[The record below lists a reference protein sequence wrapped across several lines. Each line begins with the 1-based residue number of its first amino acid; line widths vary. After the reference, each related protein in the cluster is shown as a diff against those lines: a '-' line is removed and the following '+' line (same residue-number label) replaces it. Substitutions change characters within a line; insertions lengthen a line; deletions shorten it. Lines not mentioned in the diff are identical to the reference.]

1 MSEGIAKDSNK
12 ITPERYMQAKTFLDN
27 GVITKEEFLEMTNGY
42 SEMEEDSS
50 SQILA
55 NIQKIVNN
63 MDLRLKRLEDMIQI
77 VIDGRN
83 SQPWTMIASKAVNLE
98 HWMASI
104 VWSLSLLDQGLHLT
118 P

>member
-1 MSEGIAKDSNK
+1 
-12 ITPERYMQAKTFLDN
+12 
-27 GVITKEEFLEMTNGY
+27 
-42 SEMEEDSS
+42 
-50 SQILA
+50 
-55 NIQKIVNN
+55 

-83 SQPWTMIASKAVNLE
+83 SQSWTMIASKAVNLE

>member
-1 MSEGIAKDSNK
+1 
-12 ITPERYMQAKTFLDN
+12 MQAKTFLDN

-55 NIQKIVNN
+55 NIQKIVSN

-83 SQPWTMIASKAVNLE
+83 SQSWTMNASKAVNLE

>member
-1 MSEGIAKDSNK
+1 MPDGIGRDSK
-12 ITPERYMQAKTFLDN
+12 RMTPERYMQAKTFLDN

-55 NIQKIVNN
+55 NIQKIVSN
-63 MDLRLKRLEDMIQI
+63 MDLRLERLEDMIQI

-83 SQPWTMIASKAVNLE
+83 SQS
-98 HWMASI
+98 
-104 VWSLSLLDQGLHLT
+104 
-118 P
+118 